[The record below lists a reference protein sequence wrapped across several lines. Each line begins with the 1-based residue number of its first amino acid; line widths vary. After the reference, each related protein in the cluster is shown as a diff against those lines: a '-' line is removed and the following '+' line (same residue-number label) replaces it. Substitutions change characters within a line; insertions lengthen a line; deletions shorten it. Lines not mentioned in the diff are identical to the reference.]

1 MLKSESINVGDAKA
15 ARSGDK
21 TALDPLVSSRAKSD
35 AASAFMQDEIT
46 PRALWLVVKQHKRSL
61 ILANLIAIAATLF
74 SVPLPL
80 LIPLLV
86 DEVLLNQPG
95 QITATINN
103 VVSPEWQIPSVYIG
117 AVLVATVLMRAVALV
132 LNVWQ
137 TRQFTLISKDIV
149 FKLRQR
155 LLGHLQRISMAEYE
169 QLGAGSVASHLVTD
183 VDTIDRFISSSV
195 SRFVVAFLSLI
206 GAAVILFWMHWQL
219 ALFILLLNPVVIW
232 VTMRLGKHVK
242 RLKKTQ
248 NSAFEAFQMALG
260 ETLDVVQQLRTS
272 NREGHYIKRLIRKA
286 SDVKEHSASFE
297 WKSDAV
303 SRLSFLVFLF
313 GFDIFRALSMLMVLY
328 SDLSVGEM
336 LAVFGYLWFMMGPVQ
351 EVLGIQYAWF
361 AAKAATGRL
370 NNLLKLQQE
379 PQYPEQEDPFTGF
392 ITTGIRIEDLHLKY
406 GDNEPVLR
414 GVNLAIAPG
423 EKVALVG
430 TSGGGK
436 STLVQALLGLYPRE
450 SGQVFYNDAPI
461 ERIGLQRVRD
471 NVATVLQH
479 PALFNGTVR
488 DNLTLGQEHS
498 DEELWHALEIAQ
510 LKDFVEEL
518 DQQLDT
524 LVGQKG
530 LRLSGGQKQ
539 RLAIARMILT
549 QPKVV
554 ILDEATSALDTETE
568 ARLHEAMAEFLK
580 QRTTLIIAHR
590 LSAVKQADRV
600 YVFDDGHII
609 EEGRHDELL
618 EQQGVYHK
626 LYGQR
631 QEH

>member
-1 MLKSESINVGDAKA
+1 MKSESI
-15 ARSGDK
+15 K
-21 TALDPLVSSRAKSD
+21 TDNTVELCTMSD
-35 AASAFMQDEIT
+35 DSAGSLMQQEIT
-46 PRALWLVVKQHKRSL
+46 PQSLWQVIRQHKKSL

-95 QITATINN
+95 QITATINDLLPQDWQLPAAYI
-103 VVSPEWQIPSVYIG
+103 VV
-117 AVLVATVLMRAVALV
+117 VLVATVLMRAAALV

-137 TRQFTLISKDIV
+137 TRQFTLISKEIV
-149 FKLRQR
+149 FMLRKR
-155 LLGHLQRISMAEYE
+155 LLGHLQRISMSEYE
-169 QLGAGSVASHLVTD
+169 HLGAGSVASHLVTD

-219 ALFILLLNPVVIW
+219 ALFILLLNPVVVW

-248 NSAFEAFQMALG
+248 NTAFEAFQSALG
-260 ETLDVVQQLRTS
+260 ETLDVVQQLRSS
-272 NREGHYIKRLIRKA
+272 NREEHYIKRLVRKA
-286 SDVKEHSASFE
+286 FDVKEHSANFE

-328 SDLSVGEM
+328 SDLSVGQM

-370 NNLLKLQQE
+370 NDLLKLQQE
-379 PQYPEQEDPFTGF
+379 PDYPEVNDPFSGKV
-392 ITTGIRIEDLHLKY
+392 TTGISIRDLHLRY

-414 GVNLAIAPG
+414 GVNLDIHPG

-436 STLVQALLGLYPRE
+436 STLVQALLGLYQPE
-450 SGQVFYNDAPI
+450 SGQVFYDDAPI
-461 ERIGLQRVRD
+461 ETIGLLPVR
-471 NVATVLQH
+471 NHVATVLQH
-479 PALFNGTVR
+479 PAMFNGTVR
-488 DNLTLGQEHS
+488 DNLTLGREQS
-498 DEELWHALEIAQ
+498 DQKLWQALEIAQ
-510 LKDFVEEL
+510 LKSFVEQLEGG
-518 DQQLDT
+518 LDT

-549 QPKVV
+549 DPKVV

-568 ARLHEAMAEFLK
+568 ARLHEAMAAFLK
-580 QRTTLIIAHR
+580 ERTTLIIAHR

-600 YVFDDGHII
+600 YVFDDGRII

-618 EQQGVYHK
+618 KQQGVYHK

-631 QEH
+631 QQH

>member
-1 MLKSESINVGDAKA
+1 MKSKPPNIDHSNRRDSAQLSRSINQQD
-15 ARSGDK
+15 S
-21 TALDPLVSSRAKSD
+21 PRAESD
-35 AASAFMQDEIT
+35 DIT
-46 PRALWLVVKQHKRSL
+46 PQALWQAVKQHKREL
-61 ILANLIAIAATLF
+61 VLANVIAIFATLF

-80 LIPLLV
+80 LMPLMV
-86 DEVLLNQPG
+86 DEVLLHQPG
-95 QITATINN
+95 NMAAWIDSLFPDIWHGP
-103 VVSPEWQIPSVYIG
+103 VLYIG
-117 AVLVATVLMRAVALV
+117 VILVATVMMRAISLV

-137 TRQFTLISKDIV
+137 TRQFTLISKEIV
-149 FKLRQR
+149 FTLRQR
-155 LLGHLQRISMAEYE
+155 LLDRLPRISMAEYE
-169 QLGAGSVASHLVTD
+169 HLGAGSVASHLVTD

-195 SRFVVAFLSLI
+195 SRFIVAFLSLI

-219 ALFILLLNPVVIW
+219 ALFILLLNPLVVW

-260 ETLDVVQQLRTS
+260 ETLDVVQQLRTC
-272 NREGHYIKRLIRKA
+272 NREEHYIKRLVRKA
-286 SDVKEHSASFE
+286 ADVKDHSASFE

-313 GFDIFRALSMLMVLY
+313 GFDVFRALSMLMVLY
-328 SDLSVGEM
+328 SDLTVGQM

-351 EVLGIQYAWF
+351 EVLGIQYSWF

-370 NNLLKLQQE
+370 NGLLKLEQE
-379 PQYPEQEDPFTGF
+379 PVYPALSNPFKGE
-392 ITTGIRIEDLHLKY
+392 TTASIELQDLQLKY
-406 GDNEPVLR
+406 GDNEPVLK
-414 GVNLAIAPG
+414 GVSLSIQAG

-436 STLVQALLGLYPRE
+436 STLVQALLGLYRLE
-450 SGQVFYNDAPI
+450 SGHVSYNGVAM
-461 ERIGLQRVRD
+461 ENIGLPVIREH
-471 NVATVLQH
+471 VATVLQH

-488 DNLTLGQEHS
+488 DNLTLGV
-498 DEELWHALEIAQ
+498 DLTDVDLWHALDIAQ
-510 LKDFVEEL
+510 LKPFVTGLEKG
-518 DQQLDT
+518 LDT
-524 LVGQKG
+524 RVGQKG

-549 QPKVV
+549 DPKVV

-568 ARLHEAMAEFLK
+568 AHLHEAMADFL
-580 QRTTLIIAHR
+580 QGRTTLIIAHR

-600 YVFDDGHII
+600 YVFDDGKVI
-609 EEGRHDELL
+609 EQGKHEDLL
-618 EQQGVYHK
+618 QQQGVYHR

-631 QEH
+631 QTF

>member
-1 MLKSESINVGDAKA
+1 M
-15 ARSGDK
+15 
-21 TALDPLVSSRAKSD
+21 KSD
-35 AASAFMQDEIT
+35 PIPLKPDPVYRDARAAQPVNSGTDAAEIT
-46 PRALWLVVKQHKRSL
+46 PASLWQAVKQHKRLL

-95 QITATINN
+95 QITAFINGF
-103 VVSPEWQIPSVYIG
+103 VPEHWQLPAVYIG
-117 AVLVATVLMRAVALV
+117 AVLLATVLMRVAALI

-137 TRQFTLISKDIV
+137 TREFTLISKDIV

-183 VDTIDRFISSSV
+183 VDTIDHFISSSV

-272 NREGHYIKRLIRKA
+272 NREEHYIKRLIRKA
-286 SDVKEHSASFE
+286 ADVKEHSAGFE

-303 SRLSFLVFLF
+303 GRLSFLVFLF

-328 SDLSVGEM
+328 SDLSVGQM

-351 EVLGIQYAWF
+351 EVLGIQYAWYG
-361 AAKAATGRL
+361 AKAAAGRL
-370 NNLLKLQQE
+370 NRLLQLKQE
-379 PQYPEQEDPFTGF
+379 PQYPALADPFAGQV
-392 ITTGIRIEDLHLKY
+392 TTGIAIRDLHLKY

-414 GVNLAIAPG
+414 GVNLEIRPG

-436 STLVQALLGLYPRE
+436 STLVQALLGLYPPE
-450 SGQVFYNDAPI
+450 SGQVLYGGIPI
-461 ERIGLQRVRD
+461 EQIGLAQVRD
-471 NVATVLQH
+471 QVATVLQH

-488 DNLTLGQEHS
+488 DNLTLGQEHD
-498 DEELWHALEIAQ
+498 DEQLWQALEIAQ
-510 LKDFVEEL
+510 LKSFVE
-518 DQQLDT
+518 QLEQGLAT
-524 LVGQKG
+524 RVGQKG

-549 QPKVV
+549 EPKIV

-568 ARLHEAMAEFLK
+568 ARLHEAMTAFLK

-609 EEGRHDELL
+609 EEGRHEELL
-618 EQQGVYHK
+618 QQKGVYHQ

-631 QEH
+631 QQ

>member
-1 MLKSESINVGDAKA
+1 MKSESINVSDVQAGQSRHKAPLDA
-15 ARSGDK
+15 SGISE
-21 TALDPLVSSRAKSD
+21 SSEAEK
-35 AASAFMQDEIT
+35 AFMQDEIT

-95 QITATINN
+95 QITATINDL
-103 VVSPEWQIPSVYIG
+103 VSAEWQIPAVYIG
-117 AVLVATVLMRAVALV
+117 VVLFATVLMRAAALV

-137 TRQFTLISKDIV
+137 TREFTLISKDIV

-169 QLGAGSVASHLVTD
+169 QLGSGSVASHLVTD

-232 VTMRLGKHVK
+232 TTMRLGKHVK

-272 NREGHYIKRLIRKA
+272 NREEHYIKRLIRKA

-328 SDLSVGEM
+328 SDLSVGQM

-379 PQYPEQEDPFTGF
+379 PQYPQCEDPFTDA
-392 ITTGIRIEDLHLKY
+392 ITTGIRIENLHLKY

-436 STLVQALLGLYPRE
+436 STLVQALLGLYQPE
-450 SGQVFYNDAPI
+450 SGQVSYNDVPI

-471 NVATVLQH
+471 HVATVLQH
-479 PALFNGTVR
+479 PALFNGSVR
-488 DNLTLGQEHS
+488 DNLTLGREQS
-498 DEELWHALEIAQ
+498 DEALWQALEIAQ
-510 LKDFVEEL
+510 LKDFVCAL

-549 QPKVV
+549 EPKVV

-568 ARLHEAMAEFLK
+568 ARLHEAMADFLK
-580 QRTTLIIAHR
+580 ERTTLIIAHR

-631 QEH
+631 QQH

>member
-1 MLKSESINVGDAKA
+1 LKSESINVSDVQAGQSRHKAPLDA
-15 ARSGDK
+15 SGISE
-21 TALDPLVSSRAKSD
+21 SSEAEK
-35 AASAFMQDEIT
+35 AFMQDEIT

-95 QITATINN
+95 QITATINDL
-103 VVSPEWQIPSVYIG
+103 VSPEWQIPAVYIG
-117 AVLVATVLMRAVALV
+117 VVLFATVLMRAAALV

-137 TRQFTLISKDIV
+137 TREFTLISKDIV

-169 QLGAGSVASHLVTD
+169 QLGSGSVASHLVTD

-232 VTMRLGKHVK
+232 TTMRLGKHVK

-272 NREGHYIKRLIRKA
+272 NREEHYIKRLIRKA

-328 SDLSVGEM
+328 SDLSVGQM

-379 PQYPEQEDPFTGF
+379 PQYPQCEDPFTDA
-392 ITTGIRIEDLHLKY
+392 ITTGIRIENLHLKY

-436 STLVQALLGLYPRE
+436 STLVQALLGLYQPE
-450 SGQVFYNDAPI
+450 SGQVSYNDVPI

-471 NVATVLQH
+471 HVATVLQH
-479 PALFNGTVR
+479 PALFNGSVR
-488 DNLTLGQEHS
+488 DNLTLGREQS
-498 DEELWHALEIAQ
+498 DEALWQALEIAQ
-510 LKDFVEEL
+510 LKDFVCAL

-549 QPKVV
+549 EPKVV

-568 ARLHEAMAEFLK
+568 ARLHEAMADFLK
-580 QRTTLIIAHR
+580 ERTTLIIAHR

-631 QEH
+631 QQH

>member
-1 MLKSESINVGDAKA
+1 MKSESIEVNDAVILNPESNRGA
-15 ARSGDK
+15 A
-21 TALDPLVSSRAKSD
+21 PL
-35 AASAFMQDEIT
+35 MHQEIT
-46 PRALWLVVKQHKRSL
+46 PQSLWQVVKQHKRSL
-61 ILANLIAIAATLF
+61 VLANLIAIAATLF

-95 QITATINN
+95 QITATINGF
-103 VVSPEWQIPSVYIG
+103 VPDDWQLPVVYIG
-117 AVLVATVLMRAVALV
+117 VVLLATVLMRVAALV

-137 TRQFTLISKDIV
+137 TRQFTLISKEIV
-149 FKLRQR
+149 FMLRQR

-169 QLGAGSVASHLVTD
+169 HLGAGSVASHLVTD

-272 NREGHYIKRLIRKA
+272 NREEHYIKRLVCKA
-286 SDVKEHSASFE
+286 FDVKEHSASFE

-328 SDLSVGEM
+328 SDLSVGQM

-370 NNLLKLQQE
+370 NDLLKLQQE
-379 PQYPEQEDPFTGF
+379 PEYPELNDPFTGKV
-392 ITTGIRIEDLHLKY
+392 TTGIRIEDLHLKY

-414 GVNLAIAPG
+414 GVNLEILPG

-436 STLVQALLGLYPRE
+436 STLVQALLGLYQPE
-450 SGQVFYNDAPI
+450 SGQVFYDDAAI
-461 ERIGLQRVRD
+461 ETIGLQRVR
-471 NVATVLQH
+471 NHVATVLQH

-488 DNLTLGQEHS
+488 DNLTLGQSH
-498 DEELWHALEIAQ
+498 DDAALWRALEIAQ
-510 LKDFVEEL
+510 LKDFVAQLE
-518 DQQLDT
+518 DQLDT

-549 QPKVV
+549 EPKVV

-568 ARLHEAMAEFLK
+568 ARLHEAMAAFLK
-580 QRTTLIIAHR
+580 ERTTLIIAHR

-631 QEH
+631 QQH

>member
-1 MLKSESINVGDAKA
+1 MKSESINVSDVQAGQSRHKAPLDA
-15 ARSGDK
+15 SGISE
-21 TALDPLVSSRAKSD
+21 SSEAEK
-35 AASAFMQDEIT
+35 AFMQDEIT

-95 QITATINN
+95 QITATINDL
-103 VVSPEWQIPSVYIG
+103 VSAEWQIPAVYIG
-117 AVLVATVLMRAVALV
+117 VVLFATVLMRAAALV

-137 TRQFTLISKDIV
+137 TREFTLISKDIV

-169 QLGAGSVASHLVTD
+169 QLGSGSVASHLVTD

-232 VTMRLGKHVK
+232 TTMRLGKHVK

-272 NREGHYIKRLIRKA
+272 NREEHYIKRLIRKA

-328 SDLSVGEM
+328 SDLSVGQM

-379 PQYPEQEDPFTGF
+379 PQYPQCEDPFTDA
-392 ITTGIRIEDLHLKY
+392 ITTGIRIENLHLKY

-436 STLVQALLGLYPRE
+436 STLVQALLGLYQPE
-450 SGQVFYNDAPI
+450 SGQVSYNNVPI

-471 NVATVLQH
+471 HVATVLQH
-479 PALFNGTVR
+479 PALFNGSVR
-488 DNLTLGQEHS
+488 DNLTLGREQS
-498 DEELWHALEIAQ
+498 DEALWQALEIAQ
-510 LKDFVEEL
+510 LKDFVCAL

-549 QPKVV
+549 EPKVV

-568 ARLHEAMAEFLK
+568 ARLHEAMADFLK
-580 QRTTLIIAHR
+580 ERTTLIIAHR

-631 QEH
+631 QQH

>member
-1 MLKSESINVGDAKA
+1 MKSKPPNIDHSNRRDSAQLSRSINQ
-15 ARSGDK
+15 
-21 TALDPLVSSRAKSD
+21 
-35 AASAFMQDEIT
+35 QDSLREEPDDIT
-46 PRALWLVVKQHKRSL
+46 PQALWQAVKRHKKELV
-61 ILANLIAIAATLF
+61 LANVIAIFATLF

-80 LIPLLV
+80 LMPLMV
-86 DEVLLNQPG
+86 DEVLLHQPG
-95 QITATINN
+95 NMTKWIDSLFPHAWHGPIL
-103 VVSPEWQIPSVYIG
+103 YIG
-117 AVLVATVLMRAVALV
+117 VILVATVMMRAISLV

-137 TRQFTLISKDIV
+137 TRQFTLISKEIV
-149 FKLRQR
+149 FTLRQR
-155 LLGHLQRISMAEYE
+155 LLDRLPRISMAEYE
-169 QLGAGSVASHLVTD
+169 HLGAGSVASHLVTD

-195 SRFVVAFLSLI
+195 SRFIVAFLSLI

-219 ALFILLLNPVVIW
+219 ALFILLLNPLVVW

-260 ETLDVVQQLRTS
+260 ETLDVVQQLRTC
-272 NREGHYIKRLIRKA
+272 NREEHYIKRLVRKA
-286 SDVKEHSASFE
+286 ADVKDHSASFE

-313 GFDIFRALSMLMVLY
+313 GFDVFRALSMLMVLY
-328 SDLSVGEM
+328 SDLTVGQM

-351 EVLGIQYAWF
+351 EVLGIQYSWF

-370 NNLLKLQQE
+370 NGLLKLEQE
-379 PQYPEQEDPFTGF
+379 PVYPALSNPFKGEMTAS
-392 ITTGIRIEDLHLKY
+392 IELQDLQLKY
-406 GDNEPVLR
+406 GDNEPVLK
-414 GVNLAIAPG
+414 GVSLSIQAG

-436 STLVQALLGLYPRE
+436 STLVQALLGLYRLE
-450 SGQVFYNDAPI
+450 SGHISYNGVAM
-461 ERIGLQRVRD
+461 ENIGLPVIREH
-471 NVATVLQH
+471 VATVLQH

-488 DNLTLGQEHS
+488 DNLTLGV
-498 DEELWHALEIAQ
+498 DLPDTDLWHALDIAQ
-510 LKDFVEEL
+510 LKSFVTGLEKG
-518 DQQLDT
+518 LDT
-524 LVGQKG
+524 RVGQKG

-549 QPKVV
+549 DPKVV

-568 ARLHEAMAEFLK
+568 AHLHEAMADFL
-580 QRTTLIIAHR
+580 QGRTTLIIAHR

-600 YVFDDGHII
+600 YVFDDGKVI
-609 EEGRHDELL
+609 EQGKHEDLL
-618 EQQGVYHK
+618 QQQGVYHK

-631 QEH
+631 QTF

>member
-1 MLKSESINVGDAKA
+1 MKSESINVSDVQAGQSRHKAPLDA
-15 ARSGDK
+15 SGISE
-21 TALDPLVSSRAKSD
+21 SSEAEK
-35 AASAFMQDEIT
+35 AFMQDEIT

-95 QITATINN
+95 QITATINDL
-103 VVSPEWQIPSVYIG
+103 VSPEWQIPAVYIG
-117 AVLVATVLMRAVALV
+117 VVLFATVLMRAAALV

-137 TRQFTLISKDIV
+137 TREFTLISKDIV

-169 QLGAGSVASHLVTD
+169 QLGSGSVASHLVTD

-232 VTMRLGKHVK
+232 TTMRLGKHVK

-272 NREGHYIKRLIRKA
+272 NREEHYIKRLIRKA

-328 SDLSVGEM
+328 SDLSVGQM

-379 PQYPEQEDPFTGF
+379 PQYPQCEDPFTDA
-392 ITTGIRIEDLHLKY
+392 ITTGIRIENLHLKY

-436 STLVQALLGLYPRE
+436 STLVQALLGLYQPE
-450 SGQVFYNDAPI
+450 SGQVSYNDVPI

-471 NVATVLQH
+471 HVATVLQH
-479 PALFNGTVR
+479 PALFNGSVR
-488 DNLTLGQEHS
+488 DNLTLGREQS
-498 DEELWHALEIAQ
+498 DEALWQALEIAQ
-510 LKDFVEEL
+510 LKDFVCAL

-549 QPKVV
+549 EPKVV

-568 ARLHEAMAEFLK
+568 ARLHEAMADFLK
-580 QRTTLIIAHR
+580 ERTTLIIAHR

-631 QEH
+631 QQH